1 MPEKVTRQEKII
13 SLAIEKAR
21 KAKEELSAKQRK
33 NIEPTQV
40 LEIDTDPEVEKIK
53 RPKVQDASKITN
65 QTQKKE
71 GYGLAGESLKK
82 QDKPKRMV
90 SFKNTIKDVRSA
102 DSYLSPEKRREK
114 AERTIEQDN
123 EAYSRNFR
131 NFKSEFK
138 ELVGD
143 LRRLEEGDENSRFT
157 GSGLK
162 GVEKSIADFQRAFE
176 VMKIDVERKQ
186 HNLGRLRHGEE
197 NVPPYKN
204 RHKGMKS
211 NIDYSER

>member
-33 NIEPTQV
+33 NIEPTQI

-90 SFKNTIKDVRSA
+90 SYKNTTKDVRSA
-102 DSYLSPEKRREK
+102 DSYLSPYQRLKARQDDIKNKQEWVGMPNFGRGKNIFGLARRLDSLIK
-114 AERTIEQDN
+114 QA
-123 EAYSRNFR
+123 
-131 NFKSEFK
+131 
-138 ELVGD
+138 
-143 LRRLEEGDENSRFT
+143 LRRNIKSPRLFELEEMQDIVKQMEEPVNLMAKAIEEE
-157 GSGLK
+157 LK
-162 GVEKSIADFQRAFE
+162 KVAD
-176 VMKIDVERKQ
+176 RK
-186 HNLGRLRHGEE
+186 N
-197 NVPPYKN
+197 K
-204 RHKGMKS
+204 
-211 NIDYSER
+211 

>member
-1 MPEKVTRQEKII
+1 MPERVTKEERIV

-21 KAKEELSAKQRK
+21 KAKEELSAKKRK

-53 RPKVQDASKITN
+53 RPKVQDVKTKITN
-65 QTQKKE
+65 NDGTHS
-71 GYGLAGESLKK
+71 GYGLAGESLK
-82 QDKPKRMV
+82 
-90 SFKNTIKDVRSA
+90 
-102 DSYLSPEKRREK
+102 K

-123 EAYSRNFR
+123 EAYSRNFGI
-131 NFKSEFK
+131 FKSEFK

-143 LRRLEEGDENSRFT
+143 LRRLEDGDENSRFT
-157 GSGLK
+157 GSSFR
-162 GVEKSIADFQRAFE
+162 GVENSIADFQRAFE

-186 HNLGRLRHGEE
+186 HNLLRLRHGKK

>member
-21 KAKEELSAKQRK
+21 KAKEELSAKKRK

-82 QDKPKRMV
+82 QYNQEFFSLPSLGKGQRIFPLARGLENLIKKVNRRSSRMIR
-90 SFKNTIKDVRSA
+90 F
-102 DSYLSPEKRREK
+102 YE
-114 AERTIEQDN
+114 
-123 EAYSRNFR
+123 
-131 NFKSEFK
+131 
-138 ELVGD
+138 
-143 LRRLEEGDENSRFT
+143 LEEMVRDVAKMQEPIDELNKVLES
-157 GSGLK
+157 K
-162 GVEKSIADFQRAFE
+162 MKEIADTKKKFN
-176 VMKIDVERKQ
+176 K
-186 HNLGRLRHGEE
+186 
-197 NVPPYKN
+197 
-204 RHKGMKS
+204 
-211 NIDYSER
+211 

>member
-82 QDKPKRMV
+82 
-90 SFKNTIKDVRSA
+90 SEIKKSYLTYDGNRNVYNLKQHKGGKSNYTPEEIKYGLEALGMRLEQAEQNDASA
-102 DSYLSPEKRREK
+102 DHLEMFLNRNNGSY
-114 AERTIEQDN
+114 
-123 EAYSRNFR
+123 
-131 NFKSEFK
+131 
-138 ELVGD
+138 
-143 LRRLEEGDENSRFT
+143 
-157 GSGLK
+157 
-162 GVEKSIADFQRAFE
+162 SIPRQ
-176 VMKIDVERKQ
+176 
-186 HNLGRLRHGEE
+186 
-197 NVPPYKN
+197 
-204 RHKGMKS
+204 
-211 NIDYSER
+211 NIQNILNKKYGINI

>member
-1 MPEKVTRQEKII
+1 MPERVTREERMV

-53 RPKVQDASKITN
+53 RPTVQDASKITN
-65 QTQKKE
+65 QTQKNE

-90 SFKNTIKDVRSA
+90 SFKNTTKDVRSA

-114 AERTIEQDN
+114 QDKPKEPFKTRIIKKDFKDMRN
-123 EAYSRNFR
+123 LLSKLEFTTNRLVEDLYANLRENPTKMNRRNFDAIQQISR
-131 NFKSEFK
+131 LINDDNDGAVAIARGIEF
-138 ELVGD
+138 
-143 LRRLEEGDENSRFT
+143 
-157 GSGLK
+157 
-162 GVEKSIADFQRAFE
+162 I
-176 VMKIDVERKQ
+176 I
-186 HNLGRLRHGEE
+186 
-197 NVPPYKN
+197 
-204 RHKGMKS
+204 
-211 NIDYSER
+211 

>member
-82 QDKPKRMV
+82 QDKPKKMT
-90 SFKNTIKDVRSA
+90 SYKNTTKDVRSA
-102 DSYLSPEKRREK
+102 DSYLSPEKRKEK
-114 AERTIEQDN
+114 AKRTIEQDD
-123 EAYSRNFR
+123 EAYSKMLSNFEL
-131 NFKSEFK
+131 EFK
-138 ELVGD
+138 KVLKK
-143 LRRLEEGDENSRFT
+143 LRKFGVRKITHPDEAPSLKILEEMLEG
-157 GSGLK
+157 
-162 GVEKSIADFQRAFE
+162 
-176 VMKIDVERKQ
+176 MKINLERKRRNNTKLIQ
-186 HNLGRLRHGEE
+186 E
-197 NVPPYKN
+197 N
-204 RHKGMKS
+204 R
-211 NIDYSER
+211 

>member
-1 MPEKVTRQEKII
+1 MPERVTREERMV

-82 QDKPKRMV
+82 QDKKPLNVEKLIGKTGAVDEIEDMIEKEFGKV
-90 SFKNTIKDVRSA
+90 TDGSTSSYNPSFIVPINLIIYAESTRGDSEDYTIK
-102 DSYLSPEKRREK
+102 K
-114 AERTIEQDN
+114 IE
-123 EAYSRNFR
+123 F
-131 NFKSEFK
+131 
-138 ELVGD
+138 
-143 LRRLEEGDENSRFT
+143 
-157 GSGLK
+157 
-162 GVEKSIADFQRAFE
+162 
-176 VMKIDVERKQ
+176 MKK
-186 HNLGRLRHGEE
+186 
-197 NVPPYKN
+197 
-204 RHKGMKS
+204 
-211 NIDYSER
+211 

>member
-1 MPEKVTRQEKII
+1 MPERVTKEERIV

-82 QDKPKRMV
+82 
-90 SFKNTIKDVRSA
+90 
-102 DSYLSPEKRREK
+102 

-123 EAYSRNFR
+123 EAYD
-131 NFKSEFK
+131 KAVKQLEYEFK
-138 ELVGD
+138 NALRKIKIFGKASSLSSTPNLKEL
-143 LRRLEEGDENSRFT
+143 ENAI
-157 GSGLK
+157 K
-162 GVEKSIADFQRAFE
+162 GMEIN
-176 VMKIDVERKQ
+176 IDRKD
-186 HNLGRLRHGEE
+186 HNNLRLRQGKE
-197 NVPPYKN
+197 NVPPYK
-204 RHKGMKS
+204 KK
-211 NIDYSER
+211 

>member
-82 QDKPKRMV
+82 QDGGGPMKSLIGKTFSMDKLMETLGSRFGRVEQESSSSSNP
-90 SFKNTIKDVRSA
+90 SFIADAKLHIIAKSA
-102 DSYLSPEKRREK
+102 DGSS
-114 AERTIEQDN
+114 ERYTIEKIKVIPPR
-123 EAYSRNFR
+123 SP
-131 NFKSEFK
+131 
-138 ELVGD
+138 
-143 LRRLEEGDENSRFT
+143 RLKKD
-157 GSGLK
+157 
-162 GVEKSIADFQRAFE
+162 
-176 VMKIDVERKQ
+176 RK
-186 HNLGRLRHGEE
+186 
-197 NVPPYKN
+197 
-204 RHKGMKS
+204 
-211 NIDYSER
+211 

>member
-1 MPEKVTRQEKII
+1 MPEKVTRQERIV

-90 SFKNTIKDVRSA
+90 SFKNTTKDVRSA
-102 DSYLSPEKRREK
+102 DSYLSPEKRKKK

-123 EAYSRNFR
+123 EAYDKAVRLFEY
-131 NFKSEFK
+131 EFK
-138 ELVGD
+138 NAIKEIKAYVKAGNPAKSPPNLKELK
-143 LRRLEEGDENSRFT
+143 NA
-157 GSGLK
+157 LK
-162 GVEKSIADFQRAFE
+162 GMEIN
-176 VMKIDVERKQ
+176 IDRTD
-186 HNLGRLRHGEE
+186 HNNLRLRQGKE
-197 NVPPYKN
+197 NVPPYK
-204 RHKGMKS
+204 KK
-211 NIDYSER
+211 